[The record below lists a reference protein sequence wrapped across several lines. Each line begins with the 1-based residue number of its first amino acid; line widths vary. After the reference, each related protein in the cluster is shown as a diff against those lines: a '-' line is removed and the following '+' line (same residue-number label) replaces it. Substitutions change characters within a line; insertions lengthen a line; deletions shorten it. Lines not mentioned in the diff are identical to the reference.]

1 MIQDNNDNDNRLM
14 LSFIPP
20 TNWQR
25 SIRSKMGAGL
35 DLTKIQT
42 KAQKKYI
49 DVYVICLETG
59 NLKKKNKKT
68 L

>member
-1 MIQDNNDNDNRLM
+1 
-14 LSFIPP
+14 
-20 TNWQR
+20 
-25 SIRSKMGAGL
+25 MGAGL

-49 DVYVICLETG
+49 DVYVICNMYG
-59 NLKKKNKKT
+59 NWKPEEKNKNT